1 MVPSEQ
7 REIVDALPPD
17 DWLTMSEAE
26 RAEHARFPADD
37 DPRLDSSIVRDVS
50 ENTSNREV
58 KVPNSTPTA
67 WNVSELE
74 SAVAMGE
81 SLAPPDR
88 MRLIARLWATL
99 TPSERAMLVSIQF
112 DGFGGPVGGS
122 LPAKQNPVVTAIWRF
137 LFDPTNTTGLYSAPR
152 RFDLAT
158 AFVVTSAFSI
168 LFAALSL
175 ADRLLVLEFQPELTV
190 IAGGLVTVVAIAQAW
205 YFGIANPRGVSVI
218 AGAIAYTSL
227 SCFLVPFAFRSI
239 PGFFFVVVVNGIFFG
254 AILGYIAGVF
264 VGGMFLVA
272 DLLREQIAAHESQDT
287 ATGPDPSGAADETAA
302 AIGSSED

>member
-7 REIVDALPPD
+7 REAVDAMPPD
-17 DWLTMSEAE
+17 DWLTISDAE
-26 RAEHARFPADD
+26 RAERSRRPAED
-37 DPRLDSSIVRDVS
+37 DPRLDATTGRDVS
-50 ENTSNREV
+50 ENAANREL
-58 KVPNSTPTA
+58 KVPGSTPAA
-67 WNVSELE
+67 WNVSKLE

-81 SLAPPDR
+81 SLTPSDR

-99 TPSERAMLVSIQF
+99 TPRECAMLVSIQF

-122 LPAKQNPVVTAIWRF
+122 LPAKENPVVTAIWRF
-137 LFDPTNTTGLYSAPR
+137 LFDPTNTSGLYSAPR

-168 LFAALSL
+168 LFAAMSL
-175 ADRLLVLEFQPELTV
+175 ADRLLLLEFQPQLTL

-218 AGAIAYTSL
+218 TGAIAYTTL
-227 SCFLVPFAFRSI
+227 SCFFVPFAFRSI
-239 PGFFFVVVVNGIFFG
+239 PGFFFVVVINGICFG

-272 DLLREQIAAHESQDT
+272 GLLREQVSAHESQDT
-287 ATGPDPSGAADETAA
+287 ATDPDPSGAADETATA
-302 AIGSSED
+302 NGRSED